1 MKRRT
6 IKGVVKDAFGGVMAY
21 ASSPKRRWILSNPA
35 ADVEL
40 PQDAETDDRVFLSH
54 QQVADIAEAAA
65 QVDVK
70 NPMVSKLLIL
80 FLAYTGLRA
89 NEALAL
95 RIGDL
100 DFTRAHIGNEDDH
113 C

>member
-54 QQVADIAEAAA
+54 QQV
-65 QVDVK
+65 VYFVK
-70 NPMVSKLLIL
+70 SV
-80 FLAYTGLRA
+80 FRV
-89 NEALAL
+89 
-95 RIGDL
+95 
-100 DFTRAHIGNEDDH
+100 
-113 C
+113 

>member
-1 MKRRT
+1 M
-6 IKGVVKDAFGGVMAY
+6 
-21 ASSPKRRWILSNPA
+21 PKPTN
-35 ADVEL
+35 
-40 PQDAETDDRVFLSH
+40 RVFLSH

-70 NPMVSKLLIL
+70 NPMVSKLHHPLSSQ
-80 FLAYTGLRA
+80 YTGLRA

-100 DFTRAHIGNEDDH
+100 DFTRMPYIGNEDDH